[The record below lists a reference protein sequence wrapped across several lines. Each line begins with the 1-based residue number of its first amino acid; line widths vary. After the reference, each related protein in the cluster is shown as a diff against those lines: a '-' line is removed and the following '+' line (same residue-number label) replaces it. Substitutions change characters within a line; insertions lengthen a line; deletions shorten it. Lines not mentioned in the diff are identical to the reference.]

1 MAAKIIPMV
10 PPGQVLS
17 TAALDLLQNHKSP
30 NTRDAY
36 RGYRERFVSYCDSQN
51 FEFNSLALA
60 EFLTCLFRDGY
71 AWNTIN
77 GYYAGVVDFLPDTRS
92 EEVSKVLS
100 GIRLAM
106 VNRPAKQTKALS
118 LECASHAIDCLGDS
132 LRDYR
137 DKALLSV
144 AWSTASRKSELLS
157 LTVNNIVRETGGYV
171 IVVKL
176 KGADTLSEKFIP
188 GAVGDLSIPL
198 TPSTHLARWLEI
210 SEIKE
215 GPIWRNVNKAGRIS
229 DKGLS
234 RSGLDKVFKRIV
246 ENAGLDPAL
255 FSAHSVRTGFVT
267 YAAKNGFGIAET
279 MAVTGHKSIQSVKG
293 YWDSQAMRKMHP
305 LASK

>member
-1 MAAKIIPMV
+1 M
-10 PPGQVLS
+10 
-17 TAALDLLQNHKSP
+17 
-30 NTRDAY
+30 R
-36 RGYRERFVSYCDSQN
+36 
-51 FEFNSLALA
+51 
-60 EFLTCLFRDGY
+60 
-71 AWNTIN
+71 
-77 GYYAGVVDFLPDTRS
+77 
-92 EEVSKVLS
+92 
-100 GIRLAM
+100 
-106 VNRPAKQTKALS
+106 
-118 LECASHAIDCLGDS
+118 IDCLGDS

-157 LTVNNIVRETGGYV
+157 LTVENIVRETAGFV

-176 KGADTLSEKFIP
+176 KGANTLSEKFIP

-279 MAVTGHKSIQSVKG
+279 MAVTGHKSIQSVKS
-293 YWDSQAMRKMHP
+293 YWDSQAMRKLHP
-305 LASK
+305 LAGEK